1 MLDDLKYLDSKYAHL
16 FPEHELL
23 QIEYI
28 ALPIA
33 KVEIQVIGQVV
44 TETTPITEFIL
55 KFVDLGI
62 NQVSTISEALGISEE
77 LALDEVAEEI
87 RQGRIDRSMADKLVL
102 TPLGKE
108 TLISSTVRLPKKQKI
123 EIIFDKGSWKL
134 MEWDKVTFIPNAEFR
149 DLHENTLKSFENR
162 KSTIQLKDLDVVS
175 LNRMLKN
182 ESKVSLKNTVEIL
195 NIQKISQRRHGYRLG
210 RLMIYS
216 KSSTENGYV
225 VLIGDERSEEHE
237 NLIRLRGGLD
247 ALNIKITPPVKTQ
260 QKQKPTAMQVME
272 VSVDTPYE
280 DDGRLVKSFEHRP
293 ILLEALENS
302 KDRFMIIAPWITRA
316 VVNDDMIS
324 KLEHLM
330 RSKVAVTIAFGFHD
344 ASNPHELK
352 RRDDARI
359 LNKLLALSRRYSN
372 FEFRWMG
379 LTSDKGINHS
389 KIFVSDS
396 IYIAGSFNWL
406 SFKGA
411 ADRTYRKEDSE
422 MRTKKEVVDARYKS
436 HHDEILKISVPM
448 SEEFVPREDRKSTS
462 PDSQNKY
469 RK

>member
-1 MLDDLKYLDSKYAHL
+1 MLDDLKYLDSKFAHL

-44 TETTPITEFIL
+44 TETTPITEFLL
-55 KFVDLGI
+55 KFVDLVI
-62 NQVSTISEALGISEE
+62 NQVSNISEALGISEE

-87 RQGRIDRSMADKLVL
+87 RQGRIDRSMADRLVL
-102 TPLGKE
+102 TALGKE

-123 EIIFDKGSWKL
+123 EVVFDKGSWKL
-134 MEWDKVTFIPNAEFR
+134 MEWDKSTFIPNAEFR
-149 DLHENTLKSFENR
+149 DQYENTLKSFENK

-175 LNRMLKN
+175 LNRLLKS
-182 ESKVSLKNTVEIL
+182 ESKVNQKNTVEIL
-195 NIQKISQRRHGYRLG
+195 NIQKITQRRHGYRLG

-216 KSSTENGYV
+216 KTSTENGFV
-225 VLIGDERSEEHE
+225 VLVGDERSEEHE

-247 ALNIKITPPVKTQ
+247 SLNIKITAPVKVNN
-260 QKQKPTAMQVME
+260 KQKTTAMQVME
-272 VSVDTPYE
+272 VPIDVPYE

-302 KDRFMIIAPWITRA
+302 KHRFMIIAPWITRA
-316 VVNDDMIS
+316 VVDDDMIR
-324 KLEHLM
+324 KLERLI

-448 SEEFVPREDRKSTS
+448 SEEFVPKDAPRSSS
-462 PDSQNKY
+462 PESRNRY